1 MKEEIWKDIY
11 FIDNGI
17 IYDYRGLYQVSNL
30 GRIKRLDSYFFNR
43 FKNVY
48 VKGHIVKLYKNKKG
62 YLKCHLTK
70 NAKRKTFS
78 VHRLVAQAFISNPN
92 NLPQVDHI
100 NNNKEDN
107 RAINLQWITNE
118 DNMKKSWITGTRS
131 IEKTYKRG
139 SYNCHAKKVIQY
151 SLDMKQIKVWGS
163 IIDIERELGFNNR
176 NICACC
182 RNKRPTAYGYV
193 WRYLN

>member
-17 IYDYRGLYQVSNL
+17 IYDYRGLYQVSNFGRVKSFPRQGTHINEEHILIL
-30 GRIKRLDSYFFNR
+30 G
-43 FKNVY
+43 KN
-48 VKGHIVKLYKNKKG
+48 HKG
-62 YLKCHLTK
+62 YLQCILTK
-70 NAKRKTFS
+70 KSKRNNFM
-78 VHRLVAQAFISNPN
+78 VHRLVAKMFISNPEDKTQIN
-92 NLPQVDHI
+92 HI
-100 NNNKEDN
+100 DGNKEN
-107 RAINLQWITNE
+107 NCVSNLEWCTNGE
-118 DNMKKSWITGTRS
+118 NGKHAWTNGLRTKKYGKENKS
-131 IEKTYKRG
+131 
-139 SYNCHAKKVIQY
+139 AKKVVQY
-151 SLDMKQIKVWGS
+151 SLDMKQIKVWSS